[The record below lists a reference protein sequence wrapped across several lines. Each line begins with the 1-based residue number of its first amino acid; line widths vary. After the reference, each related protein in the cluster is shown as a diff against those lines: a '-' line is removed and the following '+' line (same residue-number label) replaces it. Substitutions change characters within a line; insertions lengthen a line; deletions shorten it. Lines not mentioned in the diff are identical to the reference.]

1 MGLAIVKKKGLVT
14 TKSFFVLN
22 YYKLNNMKRRD
33 LLKYATLLP
42 IGTGVAAGLIPT
54 KAFAKTTAAKR
65 DILKELGIRTFVNAA
80 GTYTA
85 MTASLMHDE
94 VVETIKQG
102 AKQFAMLDEVQDKV
116 GEKIAELCHAEAAT
130 VTAGCWSALVL
141 GTAGVLTGMDMKKV
155 AQLPDVTGMKAE
167 VIVQKGHNVGYVHA
181 LTNTG
186 AKIIEIETVQELE
199 KAINEKTAMMW
210 FLNTYAPMGKIQHEE
225 WVAIAKKYKIPTMI
239 DMAADVPPVSNLW
252 KYNDLGFDLV
262 CVSGGKAM
270 CGPQSAGILMGRK
283 ELIAAARLSAP
294 PRGGNI
300 GRGMK
305 VNKEEILGMYV
316 ALEKYI
322 NQDHDAEW
330 KMWESK
336 IDAIVTSVNSIEGV
350 TTEVSV
356 PPIANHTPL
365 LFINWDESKVK
376 TSNKDLMLKLRNGN
390 PSIEV
395 MANGTGINITVFMLQ
410 EGEEKIVA
418 KRIREELLLAK
429 A

>member
-1 MGLAIVKKKGLVT
+1 M
-14 TKSFFVLN
+14 
-22 YYKLNNMKRRD
+22 
-33 LLKYATLLP
+33 LP

-54 KAFAKTTAAKR
+54 KAFAKAPAAKR
-65 DILKELGIRTFVNAA
+65 NILKELGIRTFINAA

-94 VVETIKQG
+94 VVETIKQS

-155 AQLPDVTGMKAE
+155 AQLPDVTGMKSE
-167 VIVQKGHNVGYVHA
+167 VIVQKGHNIGYVHA

-186 AKIIEIETVQELE
+186 AKIIEIESVQELE

-225 WVAIAKKYKIPTMI
+225 WVAVAKKHKIPTMI

-270 CGPQSAGILMGRK
+270 CGPQSAGILMGKK

-336 IDAIVTSVNSIEGV
+336 IDSIKTAVNSVEGV
-350 TTEVSV
+350 TTEISV

-376 TSNKDLMLKLRNGN
+376 TSNKDLMLKLRNGS

-418 KRIREELLLAK
+418 KRVREELLLAK

>member
-1 MGLAIVKKKGLVT
+1 
-14 TKSFFVLN
+14 
-22 YYKLNNMKRRD
+22 MKRRD
-33 LLKYATLLP
+33 LLKYASMLP

-54 KAFAKTTAAKR
+54 KAFAKAPAAKR
-65 DILKELGIRTFVNAA
+65 NILKELGIRTFINAA

-94 VVETIKQG
+94 VVETIKQS

-155 AQLPDVTGMKAE
+155 AQLPNVTGMKSE
-167 VIVQKGHNVGYVHA
+167 VIVQKGHNIGYVHA

-186 AKIIEIETVQELE
+186 AIIVEIETAQELE

-225 WVAIAKKYKIPTMI
+225 WVAVAKKHKIPTMI

-252 KYNDLGFDLV
+252 KYNELGFDLV

-283 ELIAAARLSAP
+283 DLIAAARLSAP

-305 VNKEEILGMYV
+305 VNKEEIVGMYV

-322 NQDHDAEW
+322 KQDHDAEW

-336 IDAIVTSVNSIEGV
+336 IDSIKTAVNSVEGV
-350 TTEVSV
+350 TTEISV

-365 LFINWDESKVK
+365 LFIKWDESKVK
-376 TSNKDLMLKLRNGN
+376 TNNKDLMLKLRNGS

-418 KRIREELLLAK
+418 KRVREELLLAK

>member
-1 MGLAIVKKKGLVT
+1 
-14 TKSFFVLN
+14 
-22 YYKLNNMKRRD
+22 MKRRD
-33 LLKYATLLP
+33 LLKYASMLP

-54 KAFAKTTAAKR
+54 KAFAKAPAAKR
-65 DILKELGIRTFVNAA
+65 NILKELGIRTFINAA

-94 VVETIKQG
+94 VVETIKQS

-155 AQLPDVTGMKAE
+155 AQLPNVTGMKSE
-167 VIVQKGHNVGYVHA
+167 VIVQKGHNIGYVHA

-186 AKIIEIETVQELE
+186 AIIVEIETAQELE

-225 WVAIAKKYKIPTMI
+225 WVAVAKKHKIPTMI

-252 KYNDLGFDLV
+252 KYNELGFDLV

-283 ELIAAARLSAP
+283 DLIAAARLSAP

-305 VNKEEILGMYV
+305 VNKEEIVGMYV

-336 IDAIVTSVNSIEGV
+336 IDSIKTAVNSVEGV
-350 TTEVSV
+350 TTEISV

-365 LFINWDESKVK
+365 LFIKWDESKVK
-376 TSNKDLMLKLRNGN
+376 TSNKDLMLKLRNGS

-418 KRIREELLLAK
+418 KRVREELLLAK

>member
-1 MGLAIVKKKGLVT
+1 
-14 TKSFFVLN
+14 
-22 YYKLNNMKRRD
+22 MKRRD
-33 LLKYATLLP
+33 LLKYASMLP

-54 KAFAKTTAAKR
+54 KAFAKAPAAKR

-141 GTAGVLTGMDMKKV
+141 GTAGVLTGMDLKKV

-167 VIVQKGHNVGYVHA
+167 VIVQKGHNIGYVHA

-186 AKIIEIETVQELE
+186 AIIVEIETVQELE

-210 FLNTYAPMGKIQHEE
+210 FLNSYAPMGKIQHEE
-225 WVAIAKKYKIPTMI
+225 WVSIAKKHKIPTMI

-270 CGPQSAGILMGRK
+270 RGPQSAGILMGKK

-305 VNKEEILGMYV
+305 VNKEEVLGMYV

-336 IDAIVTSVNSIEGV
+336 IDTIAKSVNSIEGV
-350 TTEVSV
+350 KIEISV

-365 LFINWDESKVK
+365 LFISWDESKVK
-376 TSNKDLMLKLRNGN
+376 TSNKDLMLKLRNGS

-410 EGEEKIVA
+410 EGEEKMVA

>member
-1 MGLAIVKKKGLVT
+1 
-14 TKSFFVLN
+14 
-22 YYKLNNMKRRD
+22 MKRRD
-33 LLKYATLLP
+33 LLKYATMLP

-54 KAFAKTTAAKR
+54 KAFAKSPAAKR
-65 DILKELGIRTFVNAA
+65 NILKELGIRTFVNAA

-94 VVETIKQG
+94 VLETIKQG

-167 VIVQKGHNVGYVHA
+167 VIVQKGHNIGYVHA

-186 AKIIEIETVQELE
+186 AIIVEIETAQELE

-210 FLNTYAPMGKIQHEE
+210 FLNSYAPMGKIQHEE
-225 WVAIAKKYKIPTMI
+225 WVSIAKKHKIPTMI

-270 CGPQSAGILMGRK
+270 RGPQSAGLLMGKK

-305 VNKEEILGMYV
+305 VNKEEVLGMYV

-336 IDAIVTSVNSIEGV
+336 IDTIAKSVDSIEGV
-350 TTEVSV
+350 KIEISV

-365 LFINWDESKVK
+365 LFISWDESKVK
-376 TSNKDLMLKLRNGN
+376 TSNKDLMLKLRNGS

-410 EGEEKIVA
+410 EGEEKMVA

-429 A
+429 V

>member
-1 MGLAIVKKKGLVT
+1 
-14 TKSFFVLN
+14 
-22 YYKLNNMKRRD
+22 MKRRD
-33 LLKYATLLP
+33 LLKYASMLP

-54 KAFAKTTAAKR
+54 KTFAKTPAAKR

-102 AKQFAMLDEVQDKV
+102 AKKFAMLDEVQDKV

-155 AQLPDVTGMKAE
+155 AQLPDVTGMKSE
-167 VIVQKGHNVGYVHA
+167 VIVQKGHNIGYVHA

-186 AKIIEIETVQELE
+186 AIIVEIETVQELE

-225 WVAIAKKYKIPTMI
+225 WVAIAKKHKIPTMI

-262 CVSGGKAM
+262 CISGGKAM

-283 ELIAAARLSAP
+283 DLIAAARLSAP

-305 VNKEEILGMYV
+305 VNKEEIVGMYV

-336 IDAIVTSVNSIEGV
+336 IDSIKTAVNSIEGI

-365 LFINWDESKVK
+365 LFIKWDESKVK
-376 TSNKDLMLKLRNGN
+376 TTNKDLMLKLRNGN

-418 KRIREELLLAK
+418 KRVREELLLAK

>member
-1 MGLAIVKKKGLVT
+1 MI
-14 TKSFFVLN
+14 
-22 YYKLNNMKRRD
+22 
-33 LLKYATLLP
+33 P
-42 IGTGVAAGLIPT
+42 IGTGVTAGLIPIKT
-54 KAFAKTTAAKR
+54 FAKTPAAKR

-102 AKQFAMLDEVQDKV
+102 AKKFAMLDEVQDKV

-155 AQLPDVTGMKAE
+155 AQLPDVTGMKSE
-167 VIVQKGHNVGYVHA
+167 VIVQKGHNIGYVHA

-186 AKIIEIETVQELE
+186 AIIVEIETVQELE

-225 WVAIAKKYKIPTMI
+225 WVAIAKKHKIPTMI

-270 CGPQSAGILMGRK
+270 CGPQSAGILMGKK

-336 IDAIVTSVNSIEGV
+336 IDTIVTFVNSIEGV

-365 LFINWDESKVK
+365 LFIKWDESKVK
-376 TSNKDLMLKLRNGN
+376 TTNKDLMLKLRNGS

-395 MANGTGINITVFMLQ
+395 MANGNGINITVFMLQ

-418 KRIREELLLAK
+418 KRVREELLLAK

>member
-1 MGLAIVKKKGLVT
+1 
-14 TKSFFVLN
+14 
-22 YYKLNNMKRRD
+22 MKRRD
-33 LLKYATLLP
+33 LLKYASMLP

-102 AKQFAMLDEVQDKV
+102 AKKFAMLDEVQDKV

-167 VIVQKGHNVGYVHA
+167 VIVQKGHNIGYVHA

-186 AKIIEIETVQELE
+186 AIIVEIETVQELE
-199 KAINEKTAMMW
+199 KSINEKTAMMW

-225 WVAIAKKYKIPTMI
+225 WVAIAKKHKIPTMI

-283 ELIAAARLSAP
+283 DLIAAARLSAP

-336 IDAIVTSVNSIEGV
+336 IDTIVTSVNSIEGV

-365 LFINWDESKVK
+365 LFIKWDESKVK
-376 TSNKDLMLKLRNGN
+376 TTNKDLMLKLRNGS

-418 KRIREELLLAK
+418 KRVREELLLAK

>member
-1 MGLAIVKKKGLVT
+1 M
-14 TKSFFVLN
+14 
-22 YYKLNNMKRRD
+22 
-33 LLKYATLLP
+33 LP
-42 IGTGVAAGLIPT
+42 IGTGVASGLIPT
-54 KAFAKTTAAKR
+54 KSFAKTPAAKR

-102 AKQFAMLDEVQDKV
+102 AKKFAMLDEVQDKV

-155 AQLPDVTGMKAE
+155 AQLPDVTGMKSE
-167 VIVQKGHNVGYVHA
+167 VIVQKGHNIGYVHA

-186 AKIIEIETVQELE
+186 AIIVEIETVQELE

-225 WVAIAKKYKIPTMI
+225 WVAIAKKHKIPTMI

-270 CGPQSAGILMGRK
+270 CGPQSAGILMGKK

-336 IDAIVTSVNSIEGV
+336 IDTIVTSVNSIEGV

-365 LFINWDESKVK
+365 LFIKWDESKVK
-376 TSNKDLMLKLRNGN
+376 TTNKDLMLKLRNGS

-418 KRIREELLLAK
+418 KRVREELLLAK

>member
-1 MGLAIVKKKGLVT
+1 
-14 TKSFFVLN
+14 
-22 YYKLNNMKRRD
+22 MKRRD
-33 LLKYATLLP
+33 LLKYASMLP

-54 KAFAKTTAAKR
+54 KAFAKAPAAKR
-65 DILKELGIRTFVNAA
+65 NILKELGIRTFINAA

-94 VVETIKQG
+94 VVETIKQS

-155 AQLPDVTGMKAE
+155 AQLPNVTGMKAE
-167 VIVQKGHNVGYVHA
+167 VIVQKGHNIGYVHA

-210 FLNTYAPMGKIQHEE
+210 FLNSNAPMGKIQHEE

-252 KYNDLGFDLV
+252 KYNELGFDLV
-262 CVSGGKAM
+262 CISGGKAM

-283 ELIAAARLSAP
+283 DLIAAARLSAP

-305 VNKEEILGMYV
+305 VNKEEIVGMYV

-336 IDAIVTSVNSIEGV
+336 IDSIKTAVNSVEGV
-350 TTEVSV
+350 TTEISV

-365 LFINWDESKVK
+365 LFIKWDESKVK
-376 TSNKDLMLKLRNGN
+376 TSNKDLMLKLRNGS

-418 KRIREELLLAK
+418 KRVREELLLAK

>member
-1 MGLAIVKKKGLVT
+1 
-14 TKSFFVLN
+14 
-22 YYKLNNMKRRD
+22 MKRRD
-33 LLKYATLLP
+33 LLKYASMLP

-102 AKQFAMLDEVQDKV
+102 AKKFAMLDEVQDKV

-167 VIVQKGHNVGYVHA
+167 VIVQKGHNIGYVHA

-186 AKIIEIETVQELE
+186 AIIVEIETVQELE
-199 KAINEKTAMMW
+199 KSINEKTAMMW

-225 WVAIAKKYKIPTMI
+225 WVAIAKKHKIPTMI

-262 CVSGGKAM
+262 CISGGKAM

-283 ELIAAARLSAP
+283 DLIAAARLSAP

-336 IDAIVTSVNSIEGV
+336 IDTIVTSVNSIEGV

-365 LFINWDESKVK
+365 LFIKWDESKVK
-376 TSNKDLMLKLRNGN
+376 TSNKDLMLKLRNGS

-418 KRIREELLLAK
+418 KRVREELLLAK